1 MIQAKNI
8 NFVHYLRGKKILESQ
23 YQNVFFFFSN
33 AKHKAK
39 INLQKIFIT
48 NTGKIVER
56 SSAGCPFSNVTLI
69 IVHVSKLNSYWETHI
84 T

>member
-23 YQNVFFFFSN
+23 YQNFFLKSP
-33 AKHKAK
+33 KHKAK
-39 INLQKIFIT
+39 INLQKIFMM

-56 SSAGCPFSNVTLI
+56 
-69 IVHVSKLNSYWETHI
+69 
-84 T
+84 